1 MKRYIFTLVIVM
13 AFAGEALAQ
22 EGERRLSLKDAVK
35 LAVERN
41 LDVRAELYN
50 PASAEADIRKYR
62 GVYNP
67 LLSLLLQYQDSS
79 TLPAN
84 SFISGGVSVTRQRST
99 TYNAG
104 LSQLVPSGGTVGA
117 TFDNSWNH
125 NNFQSPGA
133 INNYFQSDVTLSFS
147 QPLLKNFGRETTELN
162 INVARFNKEGSLEQF
177 KAKLTD
183 IVTQV
188 RTQYF
193 QLYSVREDLEA
204 KKTSLALAE
213 KILSDTEARV
223 KAGVLPAMEIL
234 NAQFG
239 VATRQ
244 KELIDAERAL
254 RDQVDILRL
263 LLQLPDVIDI
273 IPADTPYQDVYTID
287 EARLIQSALDSRP
300 DLREQRVALKT
311 SELQSRVA
319 RNQTRPQLDF
329 TGSVAFTGL
338 DRNYNRDM
346 EKVVSGKYPVWIAG
360 LQLTYPIGNDAAE
373 NDYIKSMLKVEQAR
387 TLIKSLEET
396 VAKDVRTAARAV
408 LSGHVQ
414 LDVTARGRAYAE
426 ERLQAFIKK
435 NQVGLATT
443 KDVLDVENDLVTA
456 KGNQIKAVADYNKAI
471 TALWKATSEILERE
485 GITLSEKDADSLYEK
500 SK

>member
-13 AFAGEALAQ
+13 AFAGEAPAQ
-22 EGERRLSLKDAVK
+22 EGERRLSLKDAIK

-41 LDVRAELYN
+41 LDVQAELYN
-50 PASAEADIRKYR
+50 PASFEADIHKYR
-62 GVYNP
+62 GIYNP
-67 LLSLLLQYQDSS
+67 LLDLLLKYQDSA
-79 TLPAN
+79 TIPAN
-84 SFISGGVSVTRQRST
+84 IFLSGASVTRQRST

-104 LSQLVPSGGTVGA
+104 VSQLVPSGATVGA

-177 KAKLTD
+177 RTKLTD

-204 KKTSLALAE
+204 KKTSLSLAE
-213 KILSDTEARV
+213 KILSDTQARV

-254 RDQVDILRL
+254 KDQVDTLRL
-263 LLQLPDVIDI
+263 LLQLSDVADI
-273 IPADTPYQDVYTID
+273 IPADTPFQDAYTID
-287 EARLIQSALDSRP
+287 EAQLVRRALDSRP
-300 DLREQRVALKT
+300 DLRQQRVALKT
-311 SELQSRVA
+311 NELLSRVA

-338 DRNYNRDM
+338 DRNYNRDL
-346 EKVVSGKYPVWIAG
+346 EKVGSGKFPVWTAG

-373 NDYIKSMLKVEQAR
+373 NDYIKSKLKVEQTR

-500 SK
+500 SR